1 MLFTSHELQSAAGYS
16 DKRQFLQD
24 CKRHGYP
31 INVNRKVMGTNRY
44 RLLDMV
50 IAILANELM
59 AYEIPSSVCAR
70 LTNRLNLEY
79 LDDQLDKLEAGA
91 IADLIIMIPAS
102 TELDIDDFPTVAT
115 TWEEVIKYARD
126 ENINFF
132 AIPVGELIKGKIEG
146 SW

>member
-1 MLFTSHELQSAAGYS
+1 
-16 DKRQFLQD
+16 
-24 CKRHGYP
+24 
-31 INVNRKVMGTNRY
+31 MGTNRY

-91 IADLIIMIPAS
+91 IADLIIMIPAL
-102 TELDIDDFPTVAT
+102 TDLDMDDFPTVTT

-126 ENINFF
+126 EHINFF
-132 AIPVGELIKGKIEG
+132 AIPVGELIKGKIQG
-146 SW
+146 AW